1 MDYKN
6 LLNEIPFELSKKEV
20 IDRITLLLP
29 KLSKEKLLILY
40 LDICYKFNNQNQWL
54 DYIELIS
61 HMVWQF
67 LIMHIKCDYVIL
79 ITIINFC
86 IVKGLHSENF
96 VLHSFR
102 FK

>member
-40 LDICYKFNNQNQWL
+40 LDICYKFNNQNQ
-54 DYIELIS
+54 
-61 HMVWQF
+61 
-67 LIMHIKCDYVIL
+67 
-79 ITIINFC
+79 
-86 IVKGLHSENF
+86 
-96 VLHSFR
+96 
-102 FK
+102 